1 LAGKRLLENVMGIRR
16 IIASRQ
22 RTEARYRLL
31 AICGLL
37 FATCCL
43 LSSCGRKGAPALK
56 SYEKPDA
63 PSGLEAIHRE
73 ADIILLWNFPDD
85 KEQSIKGF
93 YLMKSTGGDF
103 KKIASIKNDTL
114 SVTDTNFET
123 GKIYKYKV
131 LSESLK
137 GVLSKDS
144 NIVEVRPQKAP
155 PPPGGFSFTIE
166 YNTLTLTWKTAGGG
180 ILYNVYKSH
189 KPGVYP
195 LTPLNREPLK
205 EPLFTD
211 NFDIDK
217 IVFYT
222 VRSLLGGT
230 IRDEGAASEEVRVD
244 PFEFVP
250 PSPEGL
256 QAVATGENVYLL
268 WKEPAETWI
277 KGYRIYREIN
287 KKEGFILIGE
297 SQTPSFVDKEKP
309 LTDRNYRVTALGP
322 SKEGPPAE
330 IENVI
335 FSK

>member
-1 LAGKRLLENVMGIRR
+1 LAGKRLLENVMGISR

-22 RTEARYRLL
+22 RTEARYSLL

-37 FATCCL
+37 FAAYCL
-43 LSSCGRKGAPALK
+43 LPSCGRKGAPTLK

-85 KEQSIKGF
+85 KQQSIRRF

-103 KKIASIKNDTL
+103 KKIAYIKNDTL
-114 SVTDTNFET
+114 SVTDTNFKT
-123 GKIYKYKV
+123 SKIYKYKV

-155 PPPGGFSFTIE
+155 LPPGGFSFTIK
-166 YNTLTLTWKTAGGG
+166 YNTLTLKWKTAGEG

-211 NFDIDK
+211 TFDMDK
-217 IVFYT
+217 IIFYT

-230 IRDEGAASEEVRVD
+230 IRDEGAASEEIKID

-250 PSPEGL
+250 PSPQGL
-256 QAVATGENVYLL
+256 QAVATEGNVYLL

-297 SQTPSFVDKEKP
+297 SQTPSFVDKQKP
-309 LTDRNYRVTALGP
+309 LTNRNYRVTALGP

-330 IENVI
+330 IKDVV